1 MPIYVLRLLEM
12 RPCKLYQVSL
22 RYFGQDK
29 IHVHNPIIRVKQNI
43 SGSQSHFSY
52 CIYASSTQPLQHM
65 HPVHFREGISCLTAP
80 PLEKEYTTNLFM
92 AFILLMVAIR
102 GAFMD
107 MLCLFQSLLCLL
119 SWWEPLQDTHKWI
132 NLQSSLCKV
141 PTAASTSKLS
151 LCSCTSCDARGH
163 GVRAEGFLWLSA
175 N

>member
-1 MPIYVLRLLEM
+1 
-12 RPCKLYQVSL
+12 
-22 RYFGQDK
+22 
-29 IHVHNPIIRVKQNI
+29 
-43 SGSQSHFSY
+43 
-52 CIYASSTQPLQHM
+52 M

-175 N
+175 NWDQPTFIYLWLRTCFGFSDHDSTELFGYF